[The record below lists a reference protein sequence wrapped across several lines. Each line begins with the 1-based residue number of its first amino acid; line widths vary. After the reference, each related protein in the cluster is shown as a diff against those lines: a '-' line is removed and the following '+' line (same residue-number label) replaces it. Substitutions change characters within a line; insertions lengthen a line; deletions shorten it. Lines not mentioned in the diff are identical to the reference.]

1 MLIAYLSIGAV
12 GSHVHTHTRFGNALE
27 SGPIEGLVE
36 QNQRKRLCWAL
47 GTEEP
52 AGKPLG
58 LLPGLRSTHA
68 IAMKR
73 IGYPINRIESSGL
86 GIVGA
91 RIVR

>member
-27 SGPIEGLVE
+27 SGPIEGLIE
-36 QNQRKRLCWAL
+36 QNQRKRLCWGL

-58 LLPGLRSTHA
+58 LLLGLRSTHA
-68 IAMKR
+68 FA
-73 IGYPINRIESSGL
+73 
-86 GIVGA
+86 
-91 RIVR
+91 